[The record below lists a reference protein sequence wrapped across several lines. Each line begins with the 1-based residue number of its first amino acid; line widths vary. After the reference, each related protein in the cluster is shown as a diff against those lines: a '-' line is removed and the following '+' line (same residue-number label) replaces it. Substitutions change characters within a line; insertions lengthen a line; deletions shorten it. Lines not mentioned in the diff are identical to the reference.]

1 MPDFL
6 TPALTSILWV
16 KDSLDYLACVEISR
30 FMLKFVKDEQ
40 GTLHSDRLLWQHSHR
55 SRIDGIDGDVDL
67 NTFNGDSLSR
77 EQWLTEFGD

>member
-1 MPDFL
+1 
-6 TPALTSILWV
+6 
-16 KDSLDYLACVEISR
+16 
-30 FMLKFVKDEQ
+30 MLKFVKDEQ